1 MLRDI
6 DLKAVSD
13 GRLYRQSDMAKV
25 GCNDCKGCSD
35 CCRGMGSSIVLDP
48 YDCFM
53 LCKNLG
59 ESFESLLSYAIE
71 LQVVDGIILPNLK
84 MADKTDACAFLNEQ
98 GRCGIHSFRPGFC
111 RMFPLGR
118 IYENQSFQYFLQ
130 VHECAMEP
138 KSKVK
143 INKWIG
149 IPDIRRYETFV
160 TDWHYFLKKVEE
172 ILKHFED
179 EASLKNI
186 TMYLLK
192 TFYLM
197 PYDESQ
203 DFYSQFQE
211 RLEKAGKFSPE

>member
-179 EASLKNI
+179 EASLKSI

-211 RLEKAGKFSPE
+211 RLEKAGKFFS